1 MISCTHSV
9 AFAGIDVLKISIEV
23 QITNGLPSFTI
34 VGLGDKAIAESRER
48 VRSALHAIGLSL
60 PANHITVNLA
70 PADVLKEGT
79 HYDLPIAI
87 ALMGAMGILEPESIF
102 NYIMMG
108 ELGLDGTIRPV
119 SGILPASVAATGY
132 DMGFVCPQEQG
143 PEALWSGNNAIVA
156 PHNLLELMNHLKGAQ
171 ALPSPTP
178 IPPENAEASALLDMK
193 DIKGQES
200 AKRALEI
207 AAVGGH
213 NILMMGPPGSGKSML
228 ASRLPTILPPLSTL
242 EMLEVSK
249 IHSVA
254 GLLKDGQLVTTRP
267 FRAPHYNASTPAMV
281 GGGLKAKPGEISLAH
296 RGVLFLDELPEFSRQ
311 TLEALRQ
318 PLETGE
324 VSVARAN
331 SHITYPAR
339 FQFVAAMNPC
349 RCGYLGVPGHECSR
363 APRCAAEYQSK
374 ISGPLLDRIDIQI
387 EVPLINPWQ
396 LGQLQGGE
404 DSATILARVLKAREF
419 QGDRFKNMPIS
430 TNAEADGRVL
440 EQVAHLTDEARQQLI
455 HVAEQLHLSGRGFH
469 RMIRVAR
476 TIADMDQS
484 DEILKVHMDEALSFR
499 KSCAKG
505 EF

>member
-1 MISCTHSV
+1 
-9 AFAGIDVLKISIEV
+9 
-23 QITNGLPSFTI
+23 
-34 VGLGDKAIAESRER
+34 
-48 VRSALHAIGLSL
+48 
-60 PANHITVNLA
+60 
-70 PADVLKEGT
+70 
-79 HYDLPIAI
+79 
-87 ALMGAMGILEPESIF
+87 
-102 NYIMMG
+102 
-108 ELGLDGTIRPV
+108 
-119 SGILPASVAATGY
+119 
-132 DMGFVCPQEQG
+132 
-143 PEALWSGNNAIVA
+143 
-156 PHNLLELMNHLKGAQ
+156 
-171 ALPSPTP
+171 
-178 IPPENAEASALLDMK
+178 
-193 DIKGQES
+193 
-200 AKRALEI
+200 LEI

-213 NILMMGPPGSGKSML
+213 NMLMIGPPGSGKSML
-228 ASRLPTILPPLSTL
+228 ASRLPGILPPLTTQ
-242 EMLEVSK
+242 EILEVSK

-254 GLLKDGQLVTTRP
+254 GLLKDGQLVIHRP
-267 FRAPHYNASTPAMV
+267 YRAPHHSASTPAMV

-311 TLEALRQ
+311 TLESLRQ
-318 PLETGE
+318 PLETGI

-331 SHITYPAR
+331 SHVSYPAR
-339 FQFVAAMNPC
+339 FQLISAMNPC
-349 RCGYLGVPGHECSR
+349 RCGYLGVPGKSCSR
-363 APRCAAEYQSK
+363 APRCAEEYQSK

-484 DEILKVHMDEALSFR
+484 NEILKVHMDEALSFR

>member
-1 MISCTHSV
+1 M
-9 AFAGIDVLKISIEV
+9 
-23 QITNGLPSFTI
+23 
-34 VGLGDKAIAESRER
+34 
-48 VRSALHAIGLSL
+48 
-60 PANHITVNLA
+60 
-70 PADVLKEGT
+70 
-79 HYDLPIAI
+79 
-87 ALMGAMGILEPESIF
+87 
-102 NYIMMG
+102 
-108 ELGLDGTIRPV
+108 
-119 SGILPASVAATGY
+119 
-132 DMGFVCPQEQG
+132 
-143 PEALWSGNNAIVA
+143 
-156 PHNLLELMNHLKGAQ
+156 
-171 ALPSPTP
+171 
-178 IPPENAEASALLDMK
+178 
-193 DIKGQES
+193 
-200 AKRALEI
+200 
-207 AAVGGH
+207 
-213 NILMMGPPGSGKSML
+213 
-228 ASRLPTILPPLSTL
+228 
-242 EMLEVSK
+242 
-249 IHSVA
+249 
-254 GLLKDGQLVTTRP
+254 
-267 FRAPHYNASTPAMV
+267 
-281 GGGLKAKPGEISLAH
+281 
-296 RGVLFLDELPEFSRQ
+296 DELPEFSRQ

-349 RCGYLGVPGHECSR
+349 RCGYLGIPGHECAR

-374 ISGPLLDRIDIQI
+374 ISGPLLDSIDIQI

-404 DSATILARVLKAREF
+404 DSATILKRVLKAREF

-484 DEILKVHMDEALSFR
+484 NEILKVHMDEALSFR

>member
-23 QITNGLPSFTI
+23 QITKGLPSFTI

-48 VRSALHAIGLSL
+48 VRAALHAIGLSL
-60 PANHITVNLA
+60 PANHITVNMA
-70 PADVLKEGT
+70 PADVVKEGT
-79 HYDLPIAI
+79 HYDLPIAV
-87 ALMGAMGILEPESIF
+87 ALMGAMGILEPETIF
-102 NYIMMG
+102 NYLMLG

-119 SGILPASVAATGY
+119 SGILPASMAATGA
-132 DMGFVCPQEQG
+132 DMGFVCPFEQG
-143 PEALWSGNNAIVA
+143 PEALWSGNRLILA
-156 PHNLLELMNHLKGAQ
+156 PKNLLDLMNHLKGQQILAE
-171 ALPSPTP
+171 PTP
-178 IPPENAEASALLDMK
+178 LPEKPLNTFSIDMK
-193 DIKGQES
+193 DIKGQER

-213 NILMMGPPGSGKSML
+213 NMLMIGPPGSGKSML
-228 ASRLPTILPPLSTL
+228 AARLPTILPPLTAP
-242 EMLEVSK
+242 EMLELSK

-254 GLLKDGQLVTTRP
+254 GLLKDGQLITSRP

-318 PLETGE
+318 PMETGE

-339 FQFVAAMNPC
+339 FQFIAAMNPC

-363 APRCAAEYQSK
+363 APRCAEEYQSK
-374 ISGPLLDRIDIQI
+374 VSGPLLDRIDIQI
-387 EVPLINPWQ
+387 EVPLISPWE
-396 LGQLQGGE
+396 LGGLTPGE
-404 DSATILARVLKAREF
+404 DSATILARVMQARAF
-419 QGDRFKNMPIS
+419 QKDRFKNLPIS
-430 TNAEADGRVL
+430 TNAEADGHVL
-440 EQVAHLTDEARQQLI
+440 EQIAQLSDDARNLLI
-455 HVAEQLHLSGRGFH
+455 HTAEQLHLSGRGFH

-476 TIADMDQS
+476 TIADMDQT
-484 DEILKVHMDEALSFR
+484 DTILPIHMEEALSFK
-499 KSCAKG
+499 KSTTKG
-505 EF
+505 EL

>member
-48 VRSALHAIGLSL
+48 VRAALHAVGLSL

-70 PADVLKEGT
+70 PADVVKEGT
-79 HYDLPIAI
+79 HFDLPIAI
-87 ALMGAMGILEPESIF
+87 ALMGAMGVLEPESF
-102 NYIMMG
+102 YNYLMMG

-119 SGILPASVAATGY
+119 SGILPASVAATSY
-132 DMGFVCPQEQG
+132 EMGFICPKEQG
-143 PEALWSGNNAIVA
+143 PEALWSGNLAIVA
-156 PHNLLELMNHLKGAQ
+156 PHNLLDLMNHLKGTQ
-171 ALPSPTP
+171 LLL
-178 IPPENAEASALLDMK
+178 PPEPVSAQSTQTSFLDMK

-200 AKRALEI
+200 AKRAMEI

-213 NILMMGPPGSGKSML
+213 NVLMVGPPGSGKSML
-228 ASRLPTILPPLSTL
+228 AARLPTIMPPLSTQ

-331 SHITYPAR
+331 SHITYPSR
-339 FQFVAAMNPC
+339 FQFIAAMNPC
-349 RCGYLGVPGHECSR
+349 RCGYLGVPGHECPR
-363 APRCAAEYQSK
+363 APRCAQEYQSK
-374 ISGPLLDRIDIQI
+374 LSGPLLDRIDIQI

-396 LGQLQGGE
+396 LGQLQSGE
-404 DSATILARVLKAREF
+404 DSATILKRVMAARAF
-419 QGDRFKNMPIS
+419 QKDRFTNLPIS
-430 TNAEADGRVL
+430 TNAEADGRIL
-440 EQVAHLTDEARQQLI
+440 EQVANLTDEARAQLI

-484 DEILKVHMDEALSFR
+484 ETILRVHMDEALSFR

-505 EF
+505 EL